1 MLIETFD
8 TSWWVGWFFP
18 CMWTASWNF
27 VLGTGSSTCISTI
40 GQSETKMLFLLYFL
54 SKNSKLWWNLHARLT
69 VYLEEGWFC
78 IFIIKTLTFVICFI
92 LRSVYCTLS
101 DQRVLQFWNIPTAC
115 YFTKVYNMLENIMII
130 ND

>member
-1 MLIETFD
+1 MGRVILPLHVNGKLKVCTRDRIIHLYVPLVEEKPKCCFFFTFC
-8 TSWWVGWFFP
+8 P
-18 CMWTASWNF
+18 KTANCGEIYIQ
-27 VLGTGSSTCISTI
+27 V
-40 GQSETKMLFLLYFL
+40 
-54 SKNSKLWWNLHARLT
+54 T